1 MNFPF
6 SFTSSALCF
15 LFVMAFPLAYDKFRQ
30 EPDMTNR
37 QALSA
42 ALGVSALLIVVALL
56 LVSLLGFP

>member
-6 SFTSSALCF
+6 SFTSSALWF
-15 LFVMAFPLAYDKFRQ
+15 LFVMAFPLAYDAFCQ

-56 LVSLLGFP
+56 LFSLLGFP